1 MHDFSAV
8 RKSFFINPL
17 NDDADHLSRCNR
29 IWLIFIQKLF
39 SFYSKWFCV
48 YQQPPLVYEV
58 YPMSNLLWQIIW
70 LGNGIKDILLCNK
83 WLFLCASGHISS
95 CCNFRQLFVQTID
108 KTRFCSKRK
117 CNFISL
123 LNLYE
128 NEIIWPLTGK
138 KRQPTQLYIKKYSD
152 GYHNCFFRNCINDCE
167 AKTLQI
173 WLNTATDI
181 GPLLCVCVCCE

>member
-1 MHDFSAV
+1 MADF
-8 RKSFFINPL
+8 RP
-17 NDDADHLSRCNR
+17 
-29 IWLIFIQKLF
+29 KLF
-39 SFYSKWFCV
+39 FFYSKWFCV

-108 KTRFCSKRK
+108 KTRFCSKWK

-167 AKTLQI
+167 AEKVCRSGWIRLLI
-173 WLNTATDI
+173 LD
-181 GPLLCVCVCCE
+181 LFFLCVCVLWVDNFSNLIE